1 MSERLPWDFEVYP
14 IGHEPDPHRPM
25 NYSDAKSYEK
35 HIANL
40 EVILGEK
47 TRLIER
53 LENKMDAYEVIIAV
67 QVAILFGVTL
77 YWFVLA

>member
-1 MSERLPWDFEVYP
+1 MSDRLPWDFEVHP
-14 IGHEPDPHRPM
+14 IGHEPEGHKPDER
-25 NYSDAKSYEK
+25 
-35 HIANL
+35 HIRNL
-40 EVILGEK
+40 EALLAER